1 MNGNPIAVPHDGR
14 IKMMFRH
21 PLFVRAFIQ
30 ATLEPQIDLEAYQL
44 PTLSSEWITDQA
56 RKRIGDRVW
65 LLRDP
70 DGYPQL
76 ALLMEFQADYDPHM
90 TQRMAEYIHLLQ
102 QDLERQALWK
112 ADGSPPDLVPLVFH
126 VGPHPWPRPWR
137 LYDRSDLMRG
147 ALGYREGTTVDIHA
161 YVDAELPRS
170 NLALCVIA
178 LELNRL
184 RGPEQEQEA
193 SAKIVRIME
202 EVESLL
208 AEGPDDLAQDFAA
221 FIATG
226 FTSAVADFA
235 LRPESF
241 ISLETLKTDM
251 VSFIEIKERRFRD
264 GLTQGHAQGRAQGEM
279 QERARALADFVGA
292 AWGDEA
298 RRVFQARLMH
308 LATDAWPTIPDL
320 HAAWQAAR
328 DPLDLLTLSNG
339 KPSFPANGSRP

>member
-1 MNGNPIAVPHDGR
+1 
-14 IKMMFRH
+14 
-21 PLFVRAFIQ
+21 
-30 ATLEPQIDLEAYQL
+30 
-44 PTLSSEWITDQA
+44 
-56 RKRIGDRVW
+56 
-65 LLRDP
+65 
-70 DGYPQL
+70 
-76 ALLMEFQADYDPHM
+76 
-90 TQRMAEYIHLLQ
+90 
-102 QDLERQALWK
+102 
-112 ADGSPPDLVPLVFH
+112 
-126 VGPHPWPRPWR
+126 
-137 LYDRSDLMRG
+137 MRG

-161 YVDAELPRS
+161 YADAELPRS

-184 RGPEQEQEA
+184 RGPEQEQDA
-193 SAKIVRIME
+193 SAEIVRRME

-241 ISLETLKTDM
+241 VSLEALKTAM

-264 GLTQGHAQGRAQGEM
+264 GLTQGRA

-328 DPLDLLTLSNG
+328 DPLDLLTPSNG

>member
-1 MNGNPIAVPHDGR
+1 M
-14 IKMMFRH
+14 
-21 PLFVRAFIQ
+21 
-30 ATLEPQIDLEAYQL
+30 
-44 PTLSSEWITDQA
+44 
-56 RKRIGDRVW
+56 
-65 LLRDP
+65 
-70 DGYPQL
+70 
-76 ALLMEFQADYDPHM
+76 
-90 TQRMAEYIHLLQ
+90 
-102 QDLERQALWK
+102 
-112 ADGSPPDLVPLVFH
+112 PLVFH

-137 LYDRSDLMRG
+137 LYDRSDVMRG

-161 YVDAELPRS
+161 YADAELPRS

-184 RGPEQEQEA
+184 RVPEQEQEA
-193 SAKIVRIME
+193 SAEIARIME
-202 EVESLL
+202 EAESLL

-235 LRPESF
+235 LRPEAS
-241 ISLETLKTDM
+241 ISLEALKTAM

-264 GLTQGHAQGRAQGEM
+264 GLTQGRAQGEM

-320 HAAWQAAR
+320 QAAWQAAR
-328 DPLDLLTLSNG
+328 APLDLLTLSNG